1 MRQDT
6 LCLTW
11 TPGRHGRWT
20 IVLLLLLCSTG
31 YGVGVAAQQE
41 PDELRRQIIESQR
54 RLEEIRAERSRL
66 QSEMSSL
73 RSRVEDVTGELQN
86 IERQLSASRSVL
98 AEIEF
103 QVDATTQQVRS
114 NTADLLRTREELLE
128 RQAILERRLRDIYKR
143 GPLHTTRVLLGA
155 ESFSDLLNRY
165 HYLRLIATYDRALV
179 GQVSELEAALVGQN
193 EELREGLR
201 ELGRLR
207 ESKLGEVAELRQ
219 VETEHEHTLEQ
230 FRDREV
236 QTLSRLDQLEADEA
250 QLTDLVAGLERT
262 RLEEERRR
270 VVAGLSTPEGASLS
284 TADIGTLQWPV
295 DGQILYPFGVE
306 RRPNG
311 TVLRWNGVGIRA
323 PVGTPVQA
331 VRGGTVALAGPFEGY
346 GPSVIVSHG
355 DGYYTLYLYLEEIGV
370 VEGRQVQTGQIVGT
384 VGGAGTPE
392 GARVEFQVRAPV
404 DGGVPRAMDPLR
416 WLRPRG
422 GSR

>member
-1 MRQDT
+1 MRRDS
-6 LCLTW
+6 LCSTG
-11 TPGRHGRWT
+11 TPGRHGRGT

-54 RLEEIRAERSRL
+54 RLEEIRAERTRL

-86 IERQLSASRSVL
+86 IERQLGASRSVL

-219 VETEHEHTLEQ
+219 VETEHERTLEQ

-236 QTLSRLDQLEADEA
+236 QALSRLDQLEADEA

-270 VVAGLSTPEGASLS
+270 VVAGLSAPEGASLS

-323 PVGTPVQA
+323 PEGTPVQA

-355 DGYYTLYLYLEEIGV
+355 DGYYTLYLYLEETGV
-370 VEGRQVQTGQIVGT
+370 VEGRQIQTGQIVGT

-404 DGGVPRAMDPLR
+404 DGGAPRAMDPLR
-416 WLRPRG
+416 WLRPRV